1 MKKTSLLYA
10 AFLIVMFANAQV
22 NLNQGLI
29 AYYPFN
35 GNANDSSGNGNNP
48 SFNNATL
55 TTDRFGNANSAYYFN
70 GSNSYMDIPNSTT
83 LQTGTRASISLWVKP
98 NSFYTGKCHG
108 NYMLCKGY
116 EGGGALDALFGDNLY
131 DQNHAINGCSAPLD
145 TSHETFYS
153 TLGGYW
159 NSNFIHTNNW
169 YHVIEIADS
178 TTASIYVN
186 GVLINTN
193 PASLVPFN
201 TSYDLFFGRYLDISI
216 TPYWLNGTLDD
227 IRIYNRAL
235 DSAEVQSLYQ
245 EGGFGIPKPAIT
257 SFTPNA
263 TCSGTSIPVFIT
275 GTNFIGATAVTVS
288 GSEVDSFKV
297 NTSTSITAY
306 ISNGTSGNIVVTTPN
321 GSATSD
327 STFTFGKGY
336 TGYAYITNYNDGTVS
351 VINTTNN
358 SIVATVQVGSSPWGV
373 GVSPDGTKAY
383 VTNAK
388 SNTVSVINTA
398 TNKVTATINVGNFP
412 EGVSFSPDGTKAY
425 VVNYNDF
432 TVSII
437 NTATN
442 TVTATVAVGRGPYSV
457 SFTPD
462 GTKAYVTNSNY
473 GRPGTVSVIN
483 TATNTVIATV
493 TVGTY
498 PVGLSISPD
507 GTKAYVTNTNEGGI
521 GTTVSVIN
529 TATNT
534 VTGTITVGDWPIGVN
549 FTTDGTKAYVT
560 NDSSS
565 SVSIINTATNTVI
578 GTVAVG
584 YNPNSISFSLD
595 GTKAYVTNGGS
606 NTVSVINTAT
616 DSVIATIA
624 VGNSPHSGGNFIA
637 SVPTAC
643 SVLPCGNNNSQLV
656 ITVDTFA
663 NNPSI
668 SAKIGN
674 IYPNAIAGTDKS
686 EIAVFDWTDN
696 GQGIPYYNARTLQ
709 LYNISKIPTNAVVNS
724 AKLYYYAKT
733 VGSTNGAAGQPTYG
747 TNNVVL
753 LQKCTSPWSAST
765 LTWNNEPTVDV
776 NTEVILPQSTNTAE
790 DYVVDITNLAQGW
803 VNKPDSNF
811 GFLLRMQ
818 TESNPYNSMIF
829 EAGQAFDT
837 TRNARLEICYSVP
850 TIVPITLQS
859 FTASAIT
866 FRYTS
871 IQFAT
876 ANETNAASIEIERSY
891 DGINFLAA
899 GSIAAKGNIS
909 LNQYSFTDKVTP
921 NAAIAYYRLKLINKD
936 GTYQYSAIIS
946 VQLSVNNDQYSI
958 YPNPAK
964 KFIMVNGKNINQVN
978 IIDNLGR
985 VVVTKKGLSAS
996 SILNKVEFSLSPGIY
1011 VAQLST
1017 TDGKIVNEKF
1027 VVQ

>member
-1 MKKTSLLYA
+1 MKKTSLLCA

-22 NLNQGLI
+22 NLSKGLM

-35 GNANDSSGNGNNP
+35 GNALDSSGNGNNP

-70 GSNSYMDIPNSTT
+70 GNGSYMQIANSAT
-83 LQTGTRASISLWVKP
+83 LNTGKQLSISLWVNANGFYQGSCTGNYVLTKGIQTNLESYAVVFSDAP
-98 NSFYTGKCHG
+98 YGLYTNINFCSIPVDTNHESFY
-108 NYMLCKGY
+108 
-116 EGGGALDALFGDNLY
+116 GDGLQTY
-131 DQNHAINGCSAPLD
+131 TP
-145 TSHETFYS
+145 S
-153 TLGGYW
+153 TPVVT
-159 NSNFIHTNNW
+159 TNKW
-169 YHVIEIADS
+169 YHIVYVYNGDS
-178 TTASIYVN
+178 AYLYINNILVETGINQTPFT
-186 GVLINTN
+186 NTN
-193 PASLVPFN
+193 DMFL
-201 TSYDLFFGRYLDISI
+201 GRYDVSSPS
-216 TPYWLNGTLDD
+216 PYWLNGTLDD

-235 DSAEVQSLYQ
+235 DSAEVETLYHQ
-245 EGGFGIPKPAIT
+245 GGFGTPTPTIT

-263 TCSGTSIPVFIT
+263 TCLGTSIPVFIT
-275 GTNFIGATAVTVS
+275 GANLIGATAVTVG
-288 GSEVDSFKV
+288 GSAVDSFKV
-297 NTSTSITAY
+297 NSSTSITAY
-306 ISNGTSGNIVVTTPN
+306 ISNGTTGNIVITTPN
-321 GSATSD
+321 GNTTSD

-351 VINTTNN
+351 VIKTSTKAIIATIPVGTNPYAV
-358 SIVATVQVGSSPWGV
+358 SI
-373 GVSPDGTKAY
+373 SPDGNKAY
-383 VTNAK
+383 VTNYG
-388 SNTVSVINTA
+388 SNNVSVINTTTNSVTSTIAVGNKPTGIIVNNDGTKLYVVNNNNNSTGSISVINVA
-398 TNKVTATINVGNFP
+398 TNSVTATIPIGKNPYGITIT
-412 EGVSFSPDGTKAY
+412 PDGKTIY
-425 VVNYNDF
+425 VSNWDNNDLD
-432 TVSII
+432 II
-437 NTATN
+437 NTQTN
-442 TVTATVAVGRGPYSV
+442 QITATLGVGKNPSVVTINPTGSLVFVANNTG
-457 SFTPD
+457 
-462 GTKAYVTNSNY
+462 SN
-473 GRPGTVSVIN
+473 VSVIN
-483 TATNTVIATV
+483 TATNTATTFATGNGTSGICFGPDGTKVYVSNDLDGTVTIYNTSNYSLIATV
-493 TVGTY
+493 TVGNF
-498 PVGLSISPD
+498 PQGLNVSSD
-507 GTKAYVTNTNEGGI
+507 GSEVYVTNFKDKTI
-521 GTTVSVIN
+521 SVIN
-529 TATNT
+529 TVTNT
-534 VTGTITVGDWPIGVN
+534 LSSTVT
-549 FTTDGTKAYVT
+549 
-560 NDSSS
+560 
-565 SVSIINTATNTVI
+565 
-578 GTVAVG
+578 
-584 YNPNSISFSLD
+584 
-595 GTKAYVTNGGS
+595 
-606 NTVSVINTAT
+606 
-616 DSVIATIA
+616 
-624 VGNSPHSGGNFIA
+624 VGNSPVSFGTFIA
-637 SVPTAC
+637 NVPTAC
-643 SVLPCGNNNSQLV
+643 TASPCGSNNSQLV

-674 IYPNAIAGTDKS
+674 IYPNAVAGTDKT

-696 GQGIPYYNARTLQ
+696 GQGIPFYNARTLQ

-747 TNNVVL
+747 TNNAVL
-753 LQKCTSPWSAST
+753 LQKCTSAWSAST

-850 TIVPITLQS
+850 TALPITLQS

-871 IQFAT
+871 VQFAT
-876 ANETNAASIEIERSY
+876 TNETNAASIEIERGY
-891 DGINFLAA
+891 DGINFSAA
-899 GSIAAKGNIS
+899 GSLTAKGNVG
-909 LNQYSFTDKVTP
+909 LNQYSFTDKVNP
-921 NAAIAYYRLKLINKD
+921 NATIAYYRLKLINKD
-936 GTYQYSAIIS
+936 GTFAYSAIIS

-996 SILNKVEFSLSPGIY
+996 SILTKVEFSLSPGIY

-1017 TDGKIVNEKF
+1017 SDGKIVNEKF